1 MSESVGRGDE
11 LRIVEVKPLSGL
23 RTCIIGLPDVGLVG
37 LITANHLVNSLGL
50 DEAGYLESKLLPPVI
65 VVHNGEPKP
74 PVRFFAQG
82 GLAILTS
89 EIPIPASVLSL
100 LADEVLNWASAKG
113 FELLVSVS
121 GIAVPN
127 RLEID
132 TPEVYGVASTEK
144 ARRILEDSKI
154 PLLEE
159 GFMVGPHA
167 AILGESLKRRVDS
180 IILLAQSH
188 YQYPDPGAA
197 ASIINILNRLLSLN
211 VEVKTLLE
219 QAEEIRLKTRE
230 IMQRTYKAM
239 QRMQKMQEQEL
250 PPMYV

>member
-1 MSESVGRGDE
+1 MSGSLDVDGE
-11 LRIVEVKPLSGL
+11 LRIVEVRPLDGL

-37 LITANHLVNSLGL
+37 LITANHLINSLGL
-50 DEAGYLESKLLPPVI
+50 DEVGYLESKLLPPVI
-65 VVHNGEPKP
+65 VVHNGEPKH

-82 GLAILTS
+82 GLVILTS
-89 EIPIPASVLSL
+89 EIPIPASILNL
-100 LADEVLNWASAKG
+100 LADGLLDWASAKG

-132 TPEVYGVASTEK
+132 TPEVYGVASSEK

-167 AILGESLKRRVDS
+167 AILRESLRRKVDS
-180 IILLAQSH
+180 LILLAQSH

-197 ASIINILNRLLSLN
+197 ASVVNTLNKFLGLN
-211 VEVKTLLE
+211 VDVKTLLE

>member
-1 MSESVGRGDE
+1 MSRSINMNEE
-11 LRIVEVKPLSGL
+11 LKIIEVKPLDSL
-23 RTCIIGLPDVGLVG
+23 RTCVIGLPDVGLVG
-37 LITANHLVNSLGL
+37 LITANHLINSLKL
-50 DEAGYLESKLLPPVI
+50 EEIGYLESSLFPPII
-65 VVHNGEPKP
+65 VVHDGRPKA
-74 PVRFFAQG
+74 PVRLFAQG
-82 GLAILTS
+82 DLAILTS
-89 EIPIPASVLSL
+89 EIPIPASLLNL
-100 LADEVLNWASAKG
+100 LANKILDWTATKNVD
-113 FELLVSVS
+113 LLISVS

-132 TPEVYGVASTEK
+132 TPEVYGVASSEK
-144 ARRILEDSKI
+144 AKKILEDSRI

-167 AILGESLKRRVDS
+167 AILRESLKRKTDS
-180 IILLAQSH
+180 LILLAQSH

-197 ASIINILNRLLSLN
+197 ASMVNILNKLLSLN
-211 VEVKTLLE
+211 VDVKKLLE